1 MTYRLRNI
9 VLAVGLA
16 ALAAALTSF
25 YVANYKRSVQ
35 DGEKDVTVF
44 VAAKDIPVGTSGAD
58 AFARGMFREQTV
70 ARKSVVPG
78 AISSPD
84 EIGKKIAT
92 ERVYAGEQVSARRFV
107 PAKQQGIRAEL
118 KGNQRAFQVPGDANQ
133 LLVGTL
139 KAGDRVDVVGSIKYK
154 VNDFSGEGNDRDRVA
169 SRVVLRDLLVLR
181 ASGGSLAAEKV
192 GSTVDEYSVQLEV
205 TDSQSQKLFYV
216 IKNGDW
222 SLQLRPA
229 VDSTDS
235 PESVETIESVLG
247 DGLKPRQFQQ
257 LYGGRSG
264 Q

>member
-1 MTYRLRNI
+1 VTYRLRNI

-35 DGEKDVTVF
+35 DGEKDVTIF
-44 VAAKDIPVGTSGAD
+44 VAARDIPVGTPGAD
-58 AFARGMFREQTV
+58 AVARGMLREEKV

-92 ERVYAGEQVSARRFV
+92 ERVYTGEQVSARRFV
-107 PAKQQGIRAEL
+107 PAQQRGIRAEL
-118 KGNQRAFQVPGDANQ
+118 KGNQRAFQVPGDVNQ

-139 KAGDRVDVVGSIKYK
+139 KSGDRVDVVGSIKFK
-154 VNDFSGEGNDRDRVA
+154 VNDFNSDGNDRDRVA

-181 ASGGSLAAEKV
+181 APNGSLAAEKV

-205 TDSQSQKLFYV
+205 TDSQAQKLFYV

-229 VDSTDS
+229 VDSADS

-247 DGLKPRQFQQ
+247 DGLKPRQFAQ